1 MIYIF
6 LDDTTTLH
14 IQQQRVQTII
24 NRISLYVRVQNIHFS
39 ICTLTSNL
47 IQKDLPNMVNL
58 NKMITTTSECHP
70 CHDIHHI
77 ASNLEDR

>member
-24 NRISLYVRVQNIHFS
+24 NRISLYVRVQDIHFS

-47 IQKDLPNMVNL
+47 IQTDLPNMVNL
-58 NKMITTTSECHP
+58 NKMITTTS
-70 CHDIHHI
+70 
-77 ASNLEDR
+77 SY